1 MYFCRPWRTLLK
13 TSAAIQHG
21 AKTKSGGINF
31 GTLPDLIGYRIKR
44 AYAYSVQTFM
54 DSFEELGLAYGQ
66 YSVLLLIELN
76 PGLSQFVLAA
86 AAGLDGSTIVPIT
99 NRFAKLGW
107 IRRVRRQDDR
117 RVYSL
122 QTTPRG
128 KAILARARALLAAH
142 EEDLISALTT
152 AERASLLRLLTKITV
167 EIRSIQ
173 GSTPSSTH

>member
-1 MYFCRPWRTLLK
+1 MK
-13 TSAAIQHG
+13 TSVAIRHDAGAANGEAIHLG
-21 AKTKSGGINF
+21 A
-31 GTLPDLIGYRIKR
+31 LPDLVGYRIKR

-107 IRRVRRQDDR
+107 ISRTRRKDDR
-117 RVYSL
+117 RVYAL
-122 QTTPRG
+122 QTTRRG
-128 KAILARARALLAAH
+128 KAILDRAGTLLATH
-142 EEDLISALTT
+142 EKDLVSALTA
-152 AERASLLRLLTKITV
+152 AERSVLLRLLTKITDRKGARQNGPFS
-167 EIRSIQ
+167 RSAID
-173 GSTPSSTH
+173 P